1 MSLSGDSSRGWE
13 APTRKVRCDGQ
24 RRIATTHKPLE
35 HLNRQLVKES
45 EQTIDEQVTAEE
57 ASGTRGNWRTSNR
70 LDEQATGAQATS
82 EPATGEQTT
91 GEQATGEQAIVVF
104 TNRFDEQATGEQATC
119 EQATG
124 EQTTGEQAT
133 CEQATGEQTI
143 GALKRSFLTEV
154 PMVVFTRE
162 VSFKNCL
169 LNKPLFIVG
178 VHSLYSKSSNLT
190 VGTSNCHALDHQHH
204 PQHDHQQQLQQQSQH
219 LLSKENT

>member
-1 MSLSGDSSRGWE
+1 MTEPVGI
-13 APTRKVRCDGQ
+13 RKRTGQ
-24 RRIATTHKPLE
+24 
-35 HLNRQLVKES
+35 
-45 EQTIDEQVTAEE
+45 
-57 ASGTRGNWRTSNR
+57 
-70 LDEQATGAQATS
+70 QAT
-82 EPATGEQTT
+82 
-91 GEQATGEQAIVVF
+91 
-104 TNRFDEQATGEQATC
+104 DEQATGEVATVEQTTSEQPVG
-119 EQATG
+119 EQASGEQASG

-154 PMVVFTRE
+154 PMLVFTRE
-162 VSFKNCL
+162 VSFKSCL

-219 LLSKENT
+219 LLSKVNT

>member
-35 HLNRQLVKES
+35 YLNRQLVKECM
-45 EQTIDEQVTAEE
+45 QTIDEQVTAEE
-57 ASGTRGNWRTSNR
+57 ASGTRCNWRTS
-70 LDEQATGAQATS
+70 
-82 EPATGEQTT
+82 
-91 GEQATGEQAIVVF
+91 
-104 TNRFDEQATGEQATC
+104 NRFDEQATGEQATC
-119 EQATG
+119 EPATG
-124 EQTTGEQAT
+124 EQTTGEH
-133 CEQATGEQTI
+133 ATGEQAI

-154 PMVVFTRE
+154 PMLVFT
-162 VSFKNCL
+162 FKSCL
-169 LNKPLFIVG
+169 LNKQLFIVE

>member
-91 GEQATGEQAIVVF
+91 GEQATGEQA
-104 TNRFDEQATGEQATC
+104 N
-119 EQATG
+119 
-124 EQTTGEQAT
+124 
-133 CEQATGEQTI
+133 
-143 GALKRSFLTEV
+143 
-154 PMVVFTRE
+154 VVFTRE
-162 VSFKNCL
+162 VSFKYCL

-178 VHSLYSKSSNLT
+178 VHSLHSKSSNLT
-190 VGTSNCHALDHQHH
+190 VGTSKCHALDPQHH

-219 LLSKENT
+219 LLSTENT

>member
-1 MSLSGDSSRGWE
+1 M
-13 APTRKVRCDGQ
+13 RKVRCDGQ

-70 LDEQATGAQATS
+70 FDEQATGEQATS

-91 GEQATGEQAIVVF
+91 GEQATGEQAI
-104 TNRFDEQATGEQATC
+104 D
-119 EQATG
+119 
-124 EQTTGEQAT
+124 
-133 CEQATGEQTI
+133 
-143 GALKRSFLTEV
+143 ALKRSFLTEV
-154 PMVVFTRE
+154 PMLVFTRE
-162 VSFKNCL
+162 VSFKSCL

-219 LLSKENT
+219 LLSTGNRGTGNG

>member
-45 EQTIDEQVTAEE
+45 EQTTDEQVTAEE
-57 ASGTRGNWRTSNR
+57 ASGTRCNWRTSNR
-70 LDEQATGAQATS
+70 FDEQATGEQATS

-91 GEQATGEQAIVVF
+91 GEQATGEQAI
-104 TNRFDEQATGEQATC
+104 D
-119 EQATG
+119 
-124 EQTTGEQAT
+124 
-133 CEQATGEQTI
+133 
-143 GALKRSFLTEV
+143 ALKRSFLTEV
-154 PMVVFTRE
+154 PMLVFTRE
-162 VSFKNCL
+162 VSFKSCL

-219 LLSKENT
+219 LLSTENT

>member
-70 LDEQATGAQATS
+70 FDEQATGEQATS

-91 GEQATGEQAIVVF
+91 GEQATGEQAI
-104 TNRFDEQATGEQATC
+104 
-119 EQATG
+119 
-124 EQTTGEQAT
+124 
-133 CEQATGEQTI
+133 

-154 PMVVFTRE
+154 PMLVFTRE
-162 VSFKNCL
+162 VSFKSCL

-178 VHSLYSKSSNLT
+178 VHSLHSKSSNLT
-190 VGTSNCHALDHQHH
+190 VGTSKCHALDPQHH

-219 LLSKENT
+219 LLSTENT

>member
-57 ASGTRGNWRTSNR
+57 ASGTRCNWRTSNR
-70 LDEQATGAQATS
+70 FDEQATGEQATC

-91 GEQATGEQAIVVF
+91 GEQATGEQAI
-104 TNRFDEQATGEQATC
+104 
-119 EQATG
+119 
-124 EQTTGEQAT
+124 
-133 CEQATGEQTI
+133 

-154 PMVVFTRE
+154 PMLVFTRE
-162 VSFKNCL
+162 VS
-169 LNKPLFIVG
+169 
-178 VHSLYSKSSNLT
+178 
-190 VGTSNCHALDHQHH
+190 
-204 PQHDHQQQLQQQSQH
+204 
-219 LLSKENT
+219 

>member
-1 MSLSGDSSRGWE
+1 M
-13 APTRKVRCDGQ
+13 RKVRCDGQ

-70 LDEQATGAQATS
+70 FDEQATGEQATS

-91 GEQATGEQAIVVF
+91 GEQATGEQAI
-104 TNRFDEQATGEQATC
+104 
-119 EQATG
+119 
-124 EQTTGEQAT
+124 
-133 CEQATGEQTI
+133 

-154 PMVVFTRE
+154 PMLVFTRE
-162 VSFKNCL
+162 VSFKSCL
-169 LNKPLFIVG
+169 LNKQLFIVE

-219 LLSKENT
+219 LLSKVNT

>member
-57 ASGTRGNWRTSNR
+57 ASGTRGNWRTR
-70 LDEQATGAQATS
+70 TRFDEQATGEQATC

-91 GEQATGEQAIVVF
+91 GEQATGEQAI
-104 TNRFDEQATGEQATC
+104 
-119 EQATG
+119 
-124 EQTTGEQAT
+124 
-133 CEQATGEQTI
+133 
-143 GALKRSFLTEV
+143 GALKRNFLTEV
-154 PMVVFTRE
+154 PMLVFARE
-162 VSFKNCL
+162 VSFKSCL
-169 LNKPLFIVG
+169 LHKPLFIVE

>member
-1 MSLSGDSSRGWE
+1 M
-13 APTRKVRCDGQ
+13 RKVRCDGQ

-70 LDEQATGAQATS
+70 FDEQATGEQATS

-91 GEQATGEQAIVVF
+91 GEQATGEQAI
-104 TNRFDEQATGEQATC
+104 
-119 EQATG
+119 
-124 EQTTGEQAT
+124 
-133 CEQATGEQTI
+133 
-143 GALKRSFLTEV
+143 
-154 PMVVFTRE
+154 VVFTRE

-219 LLSKENT
+219 LLSKVNT

>member
-70 LDEQATGAQATS
+70 FDEQATGEQATC
-82 EPATGEQTT
+82 EPATDEQTT
-91 GEQATGEQAIVVF
+91 GEQATGEQAI
-104 TNRFDEQATGEQATC
+104 
-119 EQATG
+119 
-124 EQTTGEQAT
+124 
-133 CEQATGEQTI
+133 

-154 PMVVFTRE
+154 PMLVFT
-162 VSFKNCL
+162 FKSCL
-169 LNKPLFIVG
+169 LNKQLFIVE

>member
-45 EQTIDEQVTAEE
+45 EQTTDEQVTAEE
-57 ASGTRGNWRTSNR
+57 ASGTRCNWRTSNR
-70 LDEQATGAQATS
+70 FDEQATGEQAIC

-91 GEQATGEQAIVVF
+91 GEQATGEQAI
-104 TNRFDEQATGEQATC
+104 D
-119 EQATG
+119 
-124 EQTTGEQAT
+124 
-133 CEQATGEQTI
+133 
-143 GALKRSFLTEV
+143 ALKRSFLTEV

-219 LLSKENT
+219 LLSKVNT

>member
-57 ASGTRGNWRTSNR
+57 ASGTRCNWRTS
-70 LDEQATGAQATS
+70 
-82 EPATGEQTT
+82 
-91 GEQATGEQAIVVF
+91 
-104 TNRFDEQATGEQATC
+104 NRFDEQATGEQATC
-119 EQATG
+119 EPATG
-124 EQTTGEQAT
+124 EQTTGEH
-133 CEQATGEQTI
+133 ATGEQAI

-154 PMVVFTRE
+154 PMLVFTRE
-162 VSFKNCL
+162 VSFKSCL
-169 LNKPLFIVG
+169 LNKQLFIVE

-219 LLSKENT
+219 LLSKEKT

>member
-57 ASGTRGNWRTSNR
+57 ASGTRGNWRTGNR
-70 LDEQATGAQATS
+70 FDEQATGEQATS

-91 GEQATGEQAIVVF
+91 GEQATGEQAI
-104 TNRFDEQATGEQATC
+104 
-119 EQATG
+119 
-124 EQTTGEQAT
+124 
-133 CEQATGEQTI
+133 

-154 PMVVFTRE
+154 PMLVFTRG
-162 VSFKNCL
+162 VS
-169 LNKPLFIVG
+169 
-178 VHSLYSKSSNLT
+178 
-190 VGTSNCHALDHQHH
+190 
-204 PQHDHQQQLQQQSQH
+204 
-219 LLSKENT
+219 

>member
-70 LDEQATGAQATS
+70 FDEQATGEQATS

-104 TNRFDEQATGEQATC
+104 T
-119 EQATG
+119 
-124 EQTTGEQAT
+124 
-133 CEQATGEQTI
+133 
-143 GALKRSFLTEV
+143 
-154 PMVVFTRE
+154 RE
-162 VSFKNCL
+162 VSIKNWL